1 MPVTMIAVIPYV
13 DICCVAQWHIDP
25 PHGLILIYHVII
37 LERLFLSF
45 MLNYKLLDSKVLS
58 LTTHMSLAR

>member
-1 MPVTMIAVIPYV
+1 MWIFAVLLNGILT
-13 DICCVAQWHIDP
+13 P
-25 PHGLILIYHVII
+25 PHGLILIYPVII
-37 LERLFLSF
+37 LERLFLSS